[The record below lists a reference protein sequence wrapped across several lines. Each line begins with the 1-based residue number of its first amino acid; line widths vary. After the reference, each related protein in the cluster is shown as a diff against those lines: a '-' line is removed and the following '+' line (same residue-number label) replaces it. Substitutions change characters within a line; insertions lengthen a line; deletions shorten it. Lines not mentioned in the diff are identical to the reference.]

1 MWHAIALWDNA
12 LLAVFPAR
20 MIMAGS
26 ILMTAGAVIAELVSF
41 RRHRLR
47 SGNRPADFASQT
59 TSPPPLPTLSR
70 RKSPFSPLSE
80 KE

>member
-1 MWHAIALWDNA
+1 MWHAIVLWNNA

-41 RRHRLR
+41 RRRI
-47 SGNRPADFASQT
+47 PSQNHY
-59 TSPPPLPTLSR
+59 PTWT
-70 RKSPFSPLSE
+70 RKEPH
-80 KE
+80 